1 MKKNY
6 TLIIIWMVL
15 INSNLLAQE
24 QEVLSQ
30 QNFMEVKATDV
41 ATNTFISY
49 NRNIIENEKFRFRR
63 AMRIAKRQNFILE
76 YITDNERIIMSR
88 WDYLKVLKRTLNQSE
103 SSEIFIKKMQEL
115 FPSQN
120 NEFLNSL
127 NLELLYEQG
136 RKRTLNGYLDG
147 LKYLD

>member
-1 MKKNY
+1 MKKEY
-6 TLIIIWMVL
+6 TLIIIWIVL

-24 QEVLSQ
+24 QEVLNQ
-30 QNFMEVKATDV
+30 QNFLKVKATSV

-49 NRNIIENEKFRFRR
+49 NEKIIENEKFKFRQAIR
-63 AMRIAKRQNFILE
+63 NAKRQNFILE
-76 YITDNERIIMSR
+76 YISDNERIIMSR
-88 WDYLKVLKRTLNQSE
+88 LDYLKVLKRTMNQSE
-103 SSEIFIKKMQEL
+103 SQEVFIEKMQEL

-136 RKRTLNGYLDG
+136 RKRTFNGYLDG
-147 LKYLD
+147 LNYLD